1 MGGRYESTGK
11 THKKRNVGSGI
22 SGESL
27 HWGLRD
33 PVRGVFEPRRL
44 CDLDELE
51 SAIRSH
57 NFIALLTFVGVPPQ
71 TWLAVQLDHKAAQS
85 FNELVSRLT
94 DTAANSGSFWLSQ
107 PAPLAM
113 VSGTRTIEAR

>member
-1 MGGRYESTGK
+1 MRVLGRKSK
-11 THKKRNVGSGI
+11 TEMLQAASVARVCIGVFG
-22 SGESL
+22 
-27 HWGLRD
+27 D

-71 TWLAVQLDHKAAQS
+71 TWLAVQLDLKAAQS
-85 FNELVSRLT
+85 FNELVGRLT
-94 DTAANSGSFWLSQ
+94 AEAANTGSFWLSQ

>member
-1 MGGRYESTGK
+1 MLQAASVARVCIGVFG
-11 THKKRNVGSGI
+11 
-22 SGESL
+22 
-27 HWGLRD
+27 D

-51 SAIRSH
+51 CAIRSH

-71 TWLAVQLDHKAAQS
+71 TSAPVHLDHKAAQS

-94 DTAANSGSFWLSQ
+94 AAAANDGNFGCPNRLPLRWLVGSEQSRRDDR
-107 PAPLAM
+107 
-113 VSGTRTIEAR
+113 G